1 MWCWLKVICYVCILR
16 WKPLNTVCDTQNSFD
31 CVFFLS
37 LLKKDEFASN
47 FKSNF
52 RKYTIL
58 RRVVQTVWKIVYLS
72 IIHIHLFTK
81 RLWKVKTLNVVSG
94 RQTNLFNTNATT
106 YKITQENISDQWLYF
121 FVISSCWGFVLK
133 INEMA
138 ISNGETSL
146 IELSIIYKFL
156 SRNNKSKWNI
166 IVNGQINGPF

>member
-31 CVFFLS
+31 CVFCLS
-37 LLKKDEFASN
+37 LHKKDEFASN

-106 YKITQENISDQWLYF
+106 YKITQENISDQWLSF
-121 FVISSCWGFVLK
+121 FCNQFL
-133 INEMA
+133 
-138 ISNGETSL
+138 L
-146 IELSIIYKFL
+146 RIY
-156 SRNNKSKWNI
+156 SQDKWNEDFKWRVESYWI
-166 IVNGQINGPF
+166 KYYV